1 MVQFL
6 PQNALQAPNMNVDF
20 SPISNAIDSNRRNA
34 LALKE
39 DARQEQ
45 ELSMRRQS
53 HSASMADRGRENET
67 KLAQRV
73 AGLSQMVM
81 NEPDP
86 VKQQQM
92 WGKFTSA
99 DPRIAKTLTQY
110 GFDPNDHINGPK
122 FIIAQARGYQDP
134 MEARKAELQN
144 KYLEAQIGAAN
155 QRQDQTKVMEVNG
168 RLVRIPQ
175 SGAAEEIY
183 NAGPNQQ
190 NAPSGYMYNQQ
201 GALTHIPGGP
211 ADPSSKPLT
220 ESQSKDAMLA
230 DRVLRS
236 EQNIDRVAGINPD
249 GTPKQGAYNPARSAN
264 RFFPDDMF
272 GANMFNSKEWQ
283 QYQQSARESIAA
295 VLRKDTGAAVTASE
309 WDLYFPM
316 LFPQP
321 GDGPEVILQKKQLR
335 ERTGAALKGSSGPAY
350 DRMFPAQ
357 PNKSNDPVVPPGLQ
371 LPPGARYIGP
381 AQ

>member
-1 MVQFL
+1 
-6 PQNALQAPNMNVDF
+6 
-20 SPISNAIDSNRRNA
+20 
-34 LALKE
+34 
-39 DARQEQ
+39 
-45 ELSMRRQS
+45 MRRQS

-134 MEARKAELQN
+134 TEARKAELQN

-183 NAGPNQQ
+183 NAGPTQKD
-190 NAPSGYMYNQQ
+190 APSGYRYNDR
-201 GALTHIPGGP
+201 GGLDPIPGGP
-211 ADPSSKPLT
+211 GDKLT
-220 ESQSKDAMLA
+220 EGESKDALFAERMI
-230 DRVLRS
+230 RS
-236 EQNIDRVAGINPD
+236 EQNIDRVAPIDEKGNFK
-249 GTPKQGAYNPARSAN
+249 GYNPTGWRQNWAPDAPALSNLYTAN
-264 RFFPDDMF
+264 LM
-272 GANMFNSKEWQ
+272 NSNEWQ
-283 QYQQSARESIAA
+283 QHQRAARESLSAI
-295 VLRKDTGAAVTASE
+295 LRKDTGAAVSDEEFALYYPT
-309 WDLYFPM
+309 YFPV
-316 LFPQP
+316 P
-321 GDGPEVILQKKQLR
+321 GDGPEVVLQKKQARLR
-335 ERTGAALKGSSGPAY
+335 AAQGLRGASSRAFERMYPGY
-350 DRMFPAQ
+350 DQQQGQ
-357 PNKSNDPVVPPGLQ
+357 PQGQPQGQSDPLGI
-371 LPPGARYIGP
+371 R
-381 AQ
+381 